1 MFDWL
6 VSDLP
11 PEFTV
16 CELDC
21 RLPHCRREKF
31 DSCECRL
38 RVDLP
43 DMREAAEPRLATTV
57 QAH

>member
-1 MFDWL
+1 MFEWL

-21 RLPHCRREKF
+21 RLPHCRHEKF
-31 DSCECRL
+31 DWCECRL
-38 RVDLP
+38 RTALP
-43 DMREAAEPRLATTV
+43 AGHDAEPRPVAEE
-57 QAH
+57 QRH